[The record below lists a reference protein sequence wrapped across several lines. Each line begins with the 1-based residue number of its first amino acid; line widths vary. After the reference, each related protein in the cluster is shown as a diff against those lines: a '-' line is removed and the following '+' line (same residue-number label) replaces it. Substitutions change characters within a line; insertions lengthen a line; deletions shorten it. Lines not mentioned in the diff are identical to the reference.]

1 MTSII
6 IVERLGELKTLTVKQ
21 FAENE
26 LYKKAGFKVADGFDC
41 QATWN
46 CMTNGET
53 YIVSLYAKIKGR
65 AGQEN
70 KYDFPPPV
78 DSTPLMYGNT
88 VLVRWTSLEKKEAKS
103 ITVDQWLQV
112 YETLFGGFEDLD
124 DSAEADAADLA
135 RLPTPELDESG
146 QLIPMTKNGYAKD
159 GFVVSDG
166 DSDNSYVT
174 EEEEVIVVPTKKV
187 TKSKPKRSKKT
198 KSDETVSKKSKKNI
212 KEETMSIPSNVP
224 TVIEQPVVVEQKK
237 VVIGELQEEEY
248 FT

>member
-6 IVERLGELKTLTVKQ
+6 IVERLGELKSLTVKQ
-21 FAENE
+21 FAEGE

-41 QATWN
+41 QTTWT
-46 CMTNGET
+46 CMIYGET
-53 YIVSLYAKIKGR
+53 YIVSLYAKTKGR

-78 DSTPLMYGNT
+78 DSIPLMYGNT
-88 VLVRWTSLEKKEAKS
+88 VLIRWSSLDKKEAKS
-103 ITVDQWLQV
+103 ITVDEWLKV

-135 RLPTPELDESG
+135 RLPTPELDELG
-146 QLIPMTKNGYAKD
+146 QLIPMTKNGYKKD

-174 EEEEVIVVPTKKV
+174 EEEEEEEEVVVAPTKKP
-187 TKSKPKRSKKT
+187 TKSSKKV
-198 KSDETVSKKSKKNI
+198 KKEEVVSKKSKKSV
-212 KEETMSIPSNVP
+212 KKETMV
-224 TVIEQPVVVEQKK
+224 VAPVLETPVLEPNK
-237 VVIGELQEEEY
+237 IITGELQEEEY
-248 FT
+248 FA